1 MVRCR
6 ICRSPGVIKTSWTP
20 TNPGRCFYCCSKRGI
35 NYGIIDWFDP
45 PMCDRAVKIIPGLLR
60 TMNELQEIIAH
71 YRAQETNV
79 ENHVEA
85 IAHYPA
91 HAPTVL
97 DCRQVWLSS
106 NFFTTKFQH
115 SLTLSSKVARDTYY
129 YLPLSLSFL
138 SSY

>member
-20 TNPGRCFYCCSKRGI
+20 GVSFVVLKETI
-35 NYGIIDWFDP
+35 
-45 PMCDRAVKIIPGLLR
+45 
-60 TMNELQEIIAH
+60 NELQETIAH

-91 HAPTVL
+91 HAPNLENHADYQREARRMKILLVL
-97 DCRQVWLSS
+97 NDLVVHLVLEQPSSELLQALEKQTLSLKVI
-106 NFFTTKFQH
+106 TYLQ
-115 SLTLSSKVARDTYY
+115 LTL
-129 YLPLSLSFL
+129 
-138 SSY
+138 

>member
-20 TNPGRCFYCCSKRGI
+20 TNPGRRFYCCSKRGT

-45 PMCDRAVKIIPGLLR
+45 PMCDRAVQIIPELLR

-85 IAHYPA
+85 LLIILLMPQMLK
-91 HAPTVL
+91 TML
-97 DCRQVWLSS
+97 IIKGKQEG
-106 NFFTTKFQH
+106 
-115 SLTLSSKVARDTYY
+115 
-129 YLPLSLSFL
+129 
-138 SSY
+138 